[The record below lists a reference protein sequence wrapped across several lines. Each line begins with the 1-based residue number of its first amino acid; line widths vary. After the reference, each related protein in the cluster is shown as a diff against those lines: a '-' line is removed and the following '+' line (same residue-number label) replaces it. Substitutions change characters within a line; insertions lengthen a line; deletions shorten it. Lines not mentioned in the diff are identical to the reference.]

1 MAEIYHNGQ
10 LALKDSMTRSED
22 MEDGGLN
29 EAKAS
34 ARPSRDKPLVRGD
47 LSLKWGEEENERN
60 EEDGEDTPLMSHGHA
75 AGFQDASPVVATPL
89 PFPFSAGEK
98 RKSFYFPSERCE
110 RDEEGQESREAELE
124 KGAVTWAESCYAEV
138 HRDATLIKHSGR

>member
-1 MAEIYHNGQ
+1 MAEIYHNGHS
-10 LALKDSMTRSED
+10 ALKDSMIRSED
-22 MEDGGLN
+22 MENGGLK
-29 EAKAS
+29 EATAS
-34 ARPSRDKPLVRGD
+34 AGPTRDKPLVRGD
-47 LSLKWGEEENERN
+47 MSLKWGGEEDDRN